1 MKIIIAD
8 KALKEIAKLGHVASA
23 KILDFLEEMEQNNID
38 SRYKGKEMKGK
49 FRKLWRYRVGDYRVI
64 SEIKDDI
71 QIILVVRAGHRRNV
85 YG

>member
-1 MKIIIAD
+1 
-8 KALKEIAKLGHVASA
+8 
-23 KILDFLEEMEQNNID
+23 MEQNNID
-38 SRYKGKEMKGK
+38 SRSKGKELKGK